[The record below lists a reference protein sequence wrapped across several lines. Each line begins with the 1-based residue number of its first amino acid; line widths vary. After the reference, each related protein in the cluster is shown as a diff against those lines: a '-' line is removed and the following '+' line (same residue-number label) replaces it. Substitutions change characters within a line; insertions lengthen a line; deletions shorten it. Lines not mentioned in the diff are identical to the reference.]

1 MRQETQQRTTK
12 PFREDAPALCTLTHL
27 IRGRPSGKS
36 HGTVVSGRFDS
47 CRSGKTPPH
56 TNLSSPNT
64 RNYCYPMSQN
74 ITPTSDPSPLPT
86 QAFSSTSGHTQTT
99 LTISP
104 TQHRITSENTTDILN
119 TESHNSKA
127 INTLTNGENLQ
138 DGNTSEFIN
147 NTPDLSPTISVSTP
161 YTHSSKSKEKDH
173 TPASAGISSELS
185 DEFFQDHNDTTMLD
199 NKVLEQQLLL
209 EKRALQG
216 LAKCVKGFTMQEVK
230 RTYEPG
236 PDNERRLKSE
246 IVTRKTV
253 APNLDAILFT
263 LANLAPERWQIKTT
277 VTKRA
282 TNSSIKSNCTAGI
295 ENNTIDNN
303 PFHQNNPNQNEERP
317 IDLSTLSDAALEELS
332 RLPEWPNT
340 ERRDENEHQE
350 DNKPIVSTTLSSPCK
365 GNAETTTLSKDHNL
379 SKPVFEESTDNRLA
393 TESPTDPRE
402 NKLSCHRVSSNSY
415 PQEELTNNVT
425 DPNYNDHTAQN
436 CNINPIYG
444 PFKPSTYRH
453 KNSFEKK
460 HFISSFSHRDL
471 TFSSPSKNCTVNTSQ
486 QNIGKP
492 HKPNLPPHHLLFH
505 HNSTAIKSRSQT
517 HHEFEKSHT
526 KNQQHPANPKLS
538 LTHLHQH
545 ISSKDN
551 CKPHNSIPTAFAAY
565 NSPKTTN
572 HNHPVIHTPRTSPT
586 KFYLIRS
593 ILPSRILPDAFS
605 SHLLSSIG
613 SLRKRCYQT
622 FDRFRTS
629 TTRQVSRIIHFAT
642 RFCTGNS
649 PQHSYCHR
657 LLQFSTR
664 NPF

>member
-1 MRQETQQRTTK
+1 
-12 PFREDAPALCTLTHL
+12 
-27 IRGRPSGKS
+27 
-36 HGTVVSGRFDS
+36 
-47 CRSGKTPPH
+47 
-56 TNLSSPNT
+56 
-64 RNYCYPMSQN
+64 MSQN
-74 ITPTSDPSPLPT
+74 ITPTSDPSPHPT
-86 QAFSSTSGHTQTT
+86 QAFSSTSGQTQTA

-104 TQHRITSENTTDILN
+104 TQHKISSENTTDILN

-277 VTKRA
+277 ATKRT

-295 ENNTIDNN
+295 ENNTIDNY

-365 GNAETTTLSKDHNL
+365 GNAETTNLSKDHNL

-402 NKLSCHRVSSNSY
+402 NKLSCHRVSSNSH

-425 DPNYNDHTAQN
+425 DPNYDDHTAQN

-471 TFSSPSKNCTVNTSQ
+471 TFTSPSKNCTISTSQ
-486 QNIGKP
+486 QDIGKP

-551 CKPHNSIPTAFAAY
+551 CKPNSPAPTAFAAY

-586 KFYLIRS
+586 KFHIIRS

-629 TTRQVSRIIHFAT
+629 TTRQVSRIIHFAA

-649 PQHSYCHR
+649 PLHSYCHR